1 MIVYGRRSVIEAL
14 NSDLE
19 IQKAFIKKNAVNM
32 EKIIF
37 KLGKKNIPIS
47 FVPIEKLKKLTNNNH
62 QGIVSQISK
71 IKTYNLND
79 LDLYLQNKD
88 SSRLA
93 FLDGITDTKNFG
105 SIIRNAECFGIDG
118 IVISK
123 TGSAQ
128 INDETIKTSS
138 GAIFNIPIYKVD
150 HLLDAIFL
158 VKEQNFIILGADE
171 KSKKQLKS
179 LKFNNKTIVIL
190 GSEGKGISSPV
201 LKKCDDT
208 FKIPL
213 QGNIESLNVSV
224 AAGIIMYEISES
236 KTKE

>member
-1 MIVYGRRSVIEAL
+1 MDV
-14 NSDLE
+14 
-19 IQKAFIKKNAVNM
+19 
-32 EKIIF
+32 
-37 KLGKKNIPIS
+37 
-47 FVPIEKLKKLTNNNH
+47 
-62 QGIVSQISK
+62 
-71 IKTYNLND
+71 
-79 LDLYLQNKD
+79 
-88 SSRLA
+88 
-93 FLDGITDTKNFG
+93 
-105 SIIRNAECFGIDG
+105 
-118 IVISK
+118 
-123 TGSAQ
+123 
-128 INDETIKTSS
+128 
-138 GAIFNIPIYKVD
+138 
-150 HLLDAIFL
+150 IFL

-236 KTKE
+236 KIKE

>member
-1 MIVYGRRSVIEAL
+1 M
-14 NSDLE
+14 
-19 IQKAFIKKNAVNM
+19 
-32 EKIIF
+32 
-37 KLGKKNIPIS
+37 
-47 FVPIEKLKKLTNNNH
+47 
-62 QGIVSQISK
+62 
-71 IKTYNLND
+71 
-79 LDLYLQNKD
+79 
-88 SSRLA
+88 
-93 FLDGITDTKNFG
+93 
-105 SIIRNAECFGIDG
+105 
-118 IVISK
+118 
-123 TGSAQ
+123 
-128 INDETIKTSS
+128 
-138 GAIFNIPIYKVD
+138 
-150 HLLDAIFL
+150 DAIFL

>member
-1 MIVYGRRSVIEAL
+1 MLEVNGLVTSYGLIKAL
-14 NSDLE
+14 RNVSL
-19 IQKAFIKKNAVNM
+19 QA
-32 EKIIF
+32 EK
-37 KLGKKNIPIS
+37 G
-47 FVPIEKLKKLTNNNH
+47 KLTCILGPNGAGKSTLLFTIA
-62 QGIVSQISK
+62 GILKSEKGSIRFLNKEISK

-88 SSRLA
+88 SLRLA

-224 AAGIIMYEISES
+224 AAGIVMYEISES

>member
-1 MIVYGRRSVIEAL
+1 MIVYGRRSVIEAIS
-14 NSDLE
+14 SDLE

-37 KLGKKNIPIS
+37 KLNKKNIPIS
-47 FVPIEKLKKLTNNNH
+47 FVPIEKLKKLTSNNH
-62 QGIVSQISK
+62 QGIVCQISK
-71 IKTYNLND
+71 IKTFNLND
-79 LDLYLQNKD
+79 LDSYLQNKD

-118 IVISK
+118 IIISK

-128 INDETIKTSS
+128 INDETIKSSS

-150 HLLDAIFL
+150 HLMDAIFL
-158 VKEQNFIILGADE
+158 VKEQNFVILGADE

-179 LKFNNKTIVIL
+179 LKFKNKTIIIL

-201 LKKCDDT
+201 LKKCDET

-213 QGNIESLNVSV
+213 LGNIESLNVSV
-224 AAGIIMYEISES
+224 AAGIIMYEISKAKS
-236 KTKE
+236 KE

>member
-1 MIVYGRRSVIEAL
+1 MIIYGRRSIKEAIR
-14 NSDLE
+14 NEIE
-19 IQKAFIKKNAVNM
+19 IQKAFIKKNAINM
-32 EKIIF
+32 EDIIF
-37 KLGKKNIPIS
+37 KLNKKKIPIS
-47 FVPIEKLKKLTNNNH
+47 FVPVEKLKKLTNNNH
-62 QGIVSQISK
+62 QGIVCQISK
-71 IKTYNLND
+71 IKTYNLNE
-79 LDLYLQNKD
+79 LDLFLQNKD
-88 SSRLA
+88 SCRLA

-118 IVISK
+118 IVIAK

-150 HLLDAIFL
+150 HLLDAVFL
-158 VKEQNFIILGADE
+158 VKEQNFVILGADE
-171 KSKKQLKS
+171 KSKKHLRN
-179 LKFNNKTIVIL
+179 LKFNNKIIIIL

-201 LKKCDDT
+201 LKKCDET

-213 QGNIESLNVSV
+213 HGNIESLNVST

>member
-37 KLGKKNIPIS
+37 ELGKKNIPIS

-62 QGIVSQISK
+62 QGIICQISK

-79 LDLYLQNKD
+79 LDLFLQDKN
-88 SSRLA
+88 SSMLA

-138 GAIFNIPIYKVD
+138 GAIFNMPIYKVN
-150 HLLDAIFL
+150 HLMDATFL
-158 VKEQNFIILGADE
+158 VKEQNFVIMGADE
-171 KSKKQLKS
+171 KSKKQLKG
-179 LKFNNKTIVIL
+179 LKFNNKTIIIL

-201 LKKCDDT
+201 LKKCDET

-213 QGNIESLNVSV
+213 KGNIKSLNVSV

>member
-14 NSDLE
+14 SSDLE
-19 IQKAFIKKNAVNM
+19 IQKAFVKKNAFNF

-37 KLGKKNIPIS
+37 KLNKKNIPIS

-62 QGIVSQISK
+62 QGIVCQISK
-71 IKTYNLND
+71 IKTFNFND
-79 LDLYLQNKD
+79 LDSFLQNKD

-105 SIIRNAECFGIDG
+105 SIIRNAECFGIEG

-128 INDETIKTSS
+128 INDETIKSSS

-150 HLLDAIFL
+150 HLMDAIFL

-179 LKFNNKTIVIL
+179 VKLENKTIIIL

-201 LKKCDDT
+201 LKKCDET

-213 QGNIESLNVSV
+213 SGNIESLNVSV
-224 AAGIIMYEISES
+224 AAGIVMYEISEA
-236 KTKE
+236 KAKE